1 MKQNLRKKYISGTV
15 TLFLIIFLVAVTPG
29 QLVLAETSG
38 APEPAE
44 SALSEEQ
51 PVPFETAAGAEQP
64 PSVQNPPSETL
75 VLRSI
80 ALAAGQLHSL
90 LVHAD
95 GRVIS
100 FGDNTYGQL
109 GVGNEAPRTG
119 MSQSLIQGTAVFA
132 AAGAFHSVVLT
143 IDGRVQTFGRNA
155 FGQLG
160 TGDVVNYT
168 IPQMI
173 AGIPPA
179 ATVAAG
185 SYHTMVLGQDGS
197 VWVFGDNTAGQCGPA
212 RGENVQN
219 EAGELIAR
227 RVVRPQQILASGAV
241 AVAAGSAHSLILLD
255 TGEVLSFGDN
265 QRGQLGDGS
274 QNSRSEMRPVPG
286 IANATLIAAGN
297 DHTLVVTRTTA
308 DSVSPNPT
316 QAAGQGG
323 QKLLAFGD
331 NALGQLG
338 SGSNYSP
345 EALSASPVE
354 IEWAAAAGADFEI
367 KALAAGYGNSLLIV
381 SKRRAVPPVAT
392 EVPEADPRTDRI
404 LIWGSNDYR
413 QLGTG
418 NEKNADKPALLLTN
432 DQGHTGNTYLPIES
446 AAIGGGHVLLFSSR
460 GLFGAAGRNSNGQLG
475 NSENLIE
482 TKFRGIS
489 IPALAEGAPYSTVL
503 EARTALLGKTVY
515 DRGDPVKILP
525 LQVPWDTTYVFGEE
539 SAPRPAN
546 TYQIYIIAA
555 VLLLV
560 AVGVFFG
567 LRHFKLRKSPAKVD

>member
-64 PSVQNPPSETL
+64 PSVQNPPAEPL
-75 VLRSI
+75 VLRPI

-119 MSQSLIQGTAVFA
+119 MIQSLTQGTAVFA

-160 TGDVVNYT
+160 TGDVVNYSV
-168 IPQMI
+168 PQII

-212 RGENVQN
+212 SGENVQN

-227 RVVRPQQILASGAV
+227 RVVRPQQILVSGAV

-274 QNSRSEMRPVPG
+274 QNSRSEMRPVSG
-286 IANATLIAAGN
+286 IANATLIAAGI
-297 DHTLVVTRTTA
+297 DHSLVVTKTSA

-316 QAAGQGG
+316 QTIEQGG
-323 QKLLAFGD
+323 QKLFAFGD

-345 EALSASPVE
+345 DAFSTSPVE
-354 IEWAAAAGADFEI
+354 IDWAKAAGSDFEI
-367 KALAAGYGNSLLIV
+367 KALVAGYGNSLLVV
-381 SKRRAVPPVAT
+381 SKQGAVPPAAT
-392 EVPEADPRTDRI
+392 KVPEADPRTDRI

-432 DQGHTGNTYLPIES
+432 DQGHTGNMYLPIES
-446 AAIGGGHVLLFSSR
+446 AAIGGGHILLFSSR
-460 GLFGAAGRNSNGQLG
+460 GLYGAAGRNSNGQLG

-482 TKFRGIS
+482 TRFRGIS
-489 IPALAEGAPYSTVL
+489 LPALAEGAPYSTVL
-503 EARTALLGKTVY
+503 EARAALLGNSVY

-539 SAPRPAN
+539 SAPRPAK

-560 AVGVFFG
+560 AAGVFFG
-567 LRHFKLRKSPAKVD
+567 LRHFKLRKSPTTVN